1 MNIVE
6 NPSGCMSIRI
16 RHAHRV
22 TLLQR
27 IARAFATGSVA
38 WAEQLDQL
46 GSRA

>member
-1 MNIVE
+1 MNTVH
-6 NPSGCMSIRI
+6 NPSGCLSIRI

-27 IARAFATGSVA
+27 LAD
-38 WAEQLDQL
+38 AERT